1 MGKQMG
7 NILAGI
13 AIIVVGLLIGDSI
26 FQGQMTMTGIL
37 FDGFGLFLVAKG
49 VWGIVQEKRAGA

>member
-1 MGKQMG
+1 MG

-13 AIIVVGLLIGDSI
+13 ALIVVGLLIGDSI
-26 FQGQMTMTGIL
+26 FQGQMTITGIL
-37 FDGFGLFLVAKG
+37 FDGLGLFLIAKG